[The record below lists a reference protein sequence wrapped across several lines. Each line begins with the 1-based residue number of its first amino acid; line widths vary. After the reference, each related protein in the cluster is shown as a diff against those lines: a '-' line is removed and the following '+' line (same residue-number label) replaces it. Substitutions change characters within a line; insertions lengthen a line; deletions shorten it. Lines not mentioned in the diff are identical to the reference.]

1 MSGPGDLGNF
11 MRVLPLPPI
20 TTRVPRRAFAPPGG
34 TGDGDEAPDFC
45 VIFKSVYSCPNPQQ
59 SSGGRVGQGVM
70 INYIDMTCLP
80 SLQDELVV
88 DRSASIQVRPS
99 LEALKREAADLESQ
113 IRQLQVGTHASPS
126 SYFFFFCYTVVGG
139 SSFACLL
146 INV

>member
-1 MSGPGDLGNF
+1 

-45 VIFKSVYSCPNPQQ
+45 VIFKSVYSCPNQQQ
-59 SSGGRVGQGVM
+59 SSGERVGQGVI
-70 INYIDMTCLP
+70 INYIDMACLP

-113 IRQLQVGTHASPS
+113 IRQLQVHTQVLQVLSYYYSVLLLLEVSPWNCLCLS
-126 SYFFFFCYTVVGG
+126 SYKRVETNG
-139 SSFACLL
+139 
-146 INV
+146 N

>member
-1 MSGPGDLGNF
+1 

-113 IRQLQVGTHASPS
+113 IRQLQVGTQSFKLFLLLLLYCCWRFLLCLS
-126 SYFFFFCYTVVGG
+126 SYKRVETNG
-139 SSFACLL
+139 
-146 INV
+146 N

>member
-1 MSGPGDLGNF
+1 

-45 VIFKSVYSCPNPQQ
+45 VIFKSVNSCPNQQQ
-59 SSGGRVGQGVM
+59 SSGGRVGQGVI
-70 INYIDMTCLP
+70 INYIDMACLP

-113 IRQLQVGTHASPS
+113 IRQLQVHTQVLQVLSYYYSVLLLLEVSPWNFLCLS
-126 SYFFFFCYTVVGG
+126 SYKRVETNG
-139 SSFACLL
+139 
-146 INV
+146 N